1 MLKLQKRNLQ
11 ENLTLKQ
18 NKRKKELQ
26 NKANIHGIGVDLVE
40 VNRFKNILI
49 KHGDKFA
56 QKILTSGE
64 FSEYQKSTNKAQYMA
79 KCWAVKEAF
88 VKALGTGF
96 TGKFTWGNIGYF
108 SPTKRYGV
116 AHPQVRLNGTLMN
129 DNLLEGMKIH
139 LSVSDESKYVT
150 AYVILERQ

>member
-1 MLKLQKRNLQ
+1 MYFQQ
-11 ENLTLKQ
+11 
-18 NKRKKELQ
+18 
-26 NKANIHGIGVDLVE
+26 GIDIVE
-40 VNRFKNILI
+40 INRISKVYQRFGFNFLI
-49 KHGDKFA
+49 KVLSREEL
-56 QKILTSGE
+56 KIIPIPKKKRLNFISGR
-64 FSEYQKSTNKAQYMA
+64 FV
-79 KCWAVKEAF
+79 VKEAL

-116 AHPQVRLNGTLMN
+116 AHPQVRLNDTLMN

-150 AYVILERQ
+150 AYVILERQWYGKRNRFRKL